1 MKKKLFALLS
11 VVLIVVMACSLAACK
26 PASMFDGKYNKEATA
41 EEAKSMW
48 QSARTSMGADSDS
61 TLATASDEDAQV
73 KGWKGIKMNLTN
85 KK

>member
-48 QSARTSMGADSDS
+48 QSARTSMALILIPLSRLRPMK
-61 TLATASDEDAQV
+61 TLRSKV
-73 KGWKGIKMNLTN
+73 GKVSK
-85 KK
+85 